1 MTNSFPFT
9 TISRAVVEWL
19 LLRKLQYCRLSAPV
33 GFLSQG
39 AEGMA
44 APKRSRTKIGFKTQY
59 FEYRIEGGKSWI
71 PFR

>member
-1 MTNSFPFT
+1 VSIYDDFVCGGRLAFAKEA
-9 TISRAVVEWL
+9 AVL
-19 LLRKLQYCRLSAPV
+19 PALSAAV
-33 GFLSQG
+33 RFLSHG
-39 AEGMA
+39 AKGMA